1 MGFKCSQSCA
11 TVRLVTRASTT
22 FTRFALALL
31 VVSGLVAPVA
41 AIEAARVVQ
50 TVGGKPSPQP
60 RLALQVVRSTGEA
73 PTRWSAAAFVEPVE
87 LVAAAGVRHPN
98 AGAARRFLL
107 HRAWLI

>member
-1 MGFKCSQSCA
+1 MGFKCSQSYA
-11 TVRLVTRASTT
+11 RVRLVTRALTT

-50 TVGGKPSPQP
+50 TVGGKPSPQTRP
-60 RLALQVVRSTGEA
+60 SSQVVTTA
-73 PTRWSAAAFVEPVE
+73 PEVSSRLPAEVFVEPADVDVGTHQHAS
-87 LVAAAGVRHPN
+87 LV
-98 AGAARRFLL
+98 RRYLL